1 SAPCSCPRSC
11 LCSFPTR
18 RSSDL
23 AEREYPVARG
33 PGLLVVGSPCR
44 ILQNPL
50 HDPAVARRVIH
61 RDQVAAAFEKMPGL
75 RGNLQGV
82 KVHPG
87 HGSLGLMIM
96 FSLQEVDG
104 NTDSGYVPR

>member
-82 KVHPG
+82 KVQDRKSTRLNSSHVKN
-87 HGSLGLMIM
+87 SYAVFCL
-96 FSLQEVDG
+96 
-104 NTDSGYVPR
+104 